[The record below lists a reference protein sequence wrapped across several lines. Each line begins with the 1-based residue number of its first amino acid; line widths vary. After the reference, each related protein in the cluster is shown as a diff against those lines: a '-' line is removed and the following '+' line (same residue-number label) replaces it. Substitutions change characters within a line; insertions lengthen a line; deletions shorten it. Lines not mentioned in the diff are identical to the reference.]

1 MPAPV
6 ADKTQFTTLVAVSQ
20 ALAGTLNLED
30 ALRRVLALLER
41 HHAMFPSIVTLPK
54 GKAEELSIAA
64 AHGLTPQGKQA
75 RYRLGEGI
83 TGRAAG
89 SGKPIIVP
97 HVSHEPTF
105 LNRAGERKNLH
116 RQDRTFICVPV
127 VINRKVV
134 GSLGVDLHVKGDRD
148 YDGELHFLQVVASMI
163 AQAVNISHLIE
174 SETDRLRDENE
185 HLRQELRE
193 RYDFSNIIGHSSRM
207 RKVYEQIT
215 QGATGNSSVLIR
227 GESGTGKELMA
238 HAIHYNSARAKC
250 PFVKVSC
257 AAVPETLIETE
268 LFGHEKGPFSGTDA
282 GRKGCFDL
290 ADGGT
295 LFLDEIGDL
304 SLATQ
309 VKLLRVLQERE
320 FERLGGGTAIKANVR
335 LITATNRDLETA
347 ITDGSFRHDLYCRLN
362 VFSIFV
368 PPLRERRDD
377 VLLLADYFSEKHARE
392 HRKPIKRISTAAID
406 MLASYHW
413 PGNVRELENA
423 IERAVL
429 GCEGQV
435 IHGYHLP
442 PTLQTAEASGTLS
455 RVSLSEAV
463 DSFEKDLLMDALKT
477 ARGNR
482 AKAAKLLGTT
492 ERIMRYKVK
501 KYAIDCNRFRN

>member
-6 ADKTQFTTLVAVSQ
+6 AEKTQLATLTAVSQ
-20 ALAGTLNLED
+20 ALAGTLHLEA
-30 ALRRVLALLER
+30 ALHRVLELLER
-41 HHAMFPSIVTLPK
+41 YHAMFPSLVTLFK
-54 GKAEELSIAA
+54 GKAEELTITA
-64 AHGLTPQGKQA
+64 AHGLTPRGKQA

-83 TGRAAG
+83 TGRAIG

-97 HVSHEPTF
+97 RVSQEPMF
-105 LNRAGERKNLH
+105 LTRTGQCKNLH
-116 RQDRTFICVPV
+116 QQDRTFICVPV

-134 GSLGVDLHVKGDRD
+134 GSLGVDLSFKGDRD
-148 YDGELHFLQVVASMI
+148 YDRELHFLQVVASMI
-163 AQAVNISHLIE
+163 AQAISISHVVE
-174 SETDRLRDENE
+174 SEKDRLRHENE
-185 HLRQELRE
+185 HLREELRE
-193 RYDFSNIIGHSSRM
+193 RYDFSNIIGHSNRM
-207 RKVYEQIT
+207 RRVYEQIT
-215 QGATGNSSVLIR
+215 QVATANTSVLIR
-227 GESGTGKELMA
+227 GESGTGKEFVA
-238 HAIHYNSARAKC
+238 HAIHYNSERAKR

-257 AAVPETLIETE
+257 AAVPETLIEAE
-268 LFGHEKGPFSGTDA
+268 LFGHEKGAFSGTDA
-282 GRKGCFDL
+282 GKKGRFEL

-295 LFLDEIGDL
+295 LFFDEIGDL
-304 SLATQ
+304 SLTTQ

-320 FERLGGGTAIKANVR
+320 FERLGGTTAIKANVR

-347 ITDGSFRHDLYCRLN
+347 VADGSFRADLYFRLN

-429 GCEGQV
+429 VCEGQV

-463 DSFEKDLLMDALKT
+463 DGFEKDLLLDALKT